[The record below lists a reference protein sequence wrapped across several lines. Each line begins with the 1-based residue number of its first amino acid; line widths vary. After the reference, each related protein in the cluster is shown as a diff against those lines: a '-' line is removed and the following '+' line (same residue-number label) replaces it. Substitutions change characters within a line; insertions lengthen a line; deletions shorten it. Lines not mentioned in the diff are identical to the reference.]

1 MYIKFKKY
9 KYYLKTFLFYFLDKY
24 FKSPN
29 KKKQKH
35 LFTQVKKYLA
45 KNKIKKFTFLRIEAF
60 GYSILQYLYLL
71 SKGKILFIYGF
82 NPVNKFFFSKL
93 KKNYLLIKD
102 KKIIDFFDF
111 NSNKDLKKVFIDT
124 PINTHNFDFDKK
136 KVFKFSNEEIK
147 YCEKIL
153 KKNKLNKKKIIT
165 LNYKSQTYWNNKKYE
180 KNHDTYRLSNPK
192 NLLISANYLKRN
204 GYEVVITNE
213 LNNNE
218 KKIFKNF
225 KILKSF
231 KDYDDI
237 LDFYIVHK
245 AEFCIVGASGDQF
258 ITRLFD
264 KTSLYHNC
272 LFPHT
277 MNKGIFLPKK
287 IYSHKLEKFLS
298 LKETVELKL
307 PHYNRD
313 HFNQNLSYISPLHF
327 RDINFFKFC
336 ELEIVENSKTEIFEA
351 LIDLLNFK
359 NKKIKLNRKELK
371 TQNSLKRIY
380 FKNTP
385 DGKKNRIEKGF
396 KVMGGYIS
404 LSFLKKNPFFI
415 E

>member
-1 MYIKFKKY
+1 MYIKLKKY
-9 KYYLKTFLFYFLDKY
+9 KYYLKILLFYIFDKY
-24 FKSPN
+24 FNYPN
-29 KKKQKH
+29 RKKQEYLSTLVKKH
-35 LFTQVKKYLA
+35 LK

-71 SKGKILFIYGF
+71 SKEKILFIYGL

-93 KKNYLLIKD
+93 KLNNLLIKNQ
-102 KKIIDFFDF
+102 KIIDYFHF

-124 PINTHNFDFDKK
+124 PINTHNFNFDKK

-165 LNYKSQTYWNNKKYE
+165 LNYKSQTYWSNKKYV

-192 NLLISANYLKRN
+192 NLLITANYLKRN

-225 KILKSF
+225 KILKTF

-237 LDFYIVHK
+237 LDFYIVSK

-258 ITRLFD
+258 IGRLFD
-264 KTSLYHNC
+264 KISLYHNC

-313 HFNQNLSYISPLHF
+313 HFNQNLIYVSPLHF

-336 ELEIVENSKTEIFEA
+336 ELEIVENSKTEILEA
-351 LIDLLNFK
+351 LKDLLNYK
-359 NKKIKLNRKELK
+359 KKKIKFNRKELK

-380 FKNTP
+380 LKNTP

-396 KVMGGYIS
+396 KIMGGYIS
-404 LSFLKKNPFFI
+404 PSFIKNNPFFI